1 MGQRF
6 DSFSFFDGTSMTP
19 VTQVTWADYWRGV
32 VPDGVVGQYL
42 DEMRP
47 YGNSTGMYVYISAG
61 ACFAD
66 NHRGNLAA
74 AKQLAIPAADG
85 LRDRIDVVVARVSY
99 GNENESFMELDLLE
113 GTPDIEP
120 VAPAV
125 TQSTGGVYEI
135 KLAEVTVA
143 AGAITITAED
153 VTDCRNVFSMGKKY
167 FTFVN
172 ADNVGLEK
180 GMLVKIS
187 NNMEEAV
194 ERANFDD
201 IVAGVV
207 EAEYIAPGARGY
219 VNTKTGDISEIRC
232 DEAEVSI
239 GDVLIPS
246 ETNIGCGHPGGVRF
260 SGGIALQAKASGAV
274 GNVKSLLT
282 IFSKLPTQNKWYLV
296 NDLTDADV
304 LAAFQFVGRGSAAD
318 ALTSL
323 NLYNNVPFVLAQTSS
338 AVTWDAEKGFYIPPT
353 RNSGLSCDDLYSQ
366 ATVPLGAIFGYSGLS
381 TTNND
386 KCAGGFVIS
395 NGGSLLQLHG
405 YANSG
410 NCNGKIS
417 MNRRSTAPYNIRR
430 SPDPTPAN
438 GIVSCDWGEE
448 NRIYFNGIEIGTEDS
463 GSTASSGGE
472 NNYKL
477 IFGQT
482 DYGSVS
488 YTGFWITAGVLYSTA
503 LSPSDHY
510 ELSRRISG
518 LGGTI

>member
-74 AKQLAIPAADG
+74 AKQLSVAAAHET
-85 LRDRIDVVVARVSY
+85 RPRIDTVVARVSY
-99 GNENESFMELDLLE
+99 GNENESYMELDILE

-120 VAPAV
+120 VAPEI
-125 TQSTGGVYEI
+125 TQSTGGIYEI
-135 KLAEVTVA
+135 KLAEVTVI

-194 ERANFDD
+194 ERATIDD

-304 LAAFQFVGRGSAAD
+304 LAAFQFVGRGSSVD
-318 ALTSL
+318 AMTSL
-323 NLYNNVPFVLAQTSS
+323 NLYNNVPFVLTQTSS
-338 AVTWDAEKGFYIPPT
+338 AVTWDSEKGFYIPPT
-353 RNSGLSCDDLYSQ
+353 SKSGLKCDELYSLS
-366 ATVPLGAIFGYSGLS
+366 TVPLGAIFGYSGLS
-381 TTNND
+381 TTQND
-386 KCAGGFVIS
+386 KCAGGIIAAA
-395 NGGSLLQLHG
+395 GGSLLQLHG
-405 YANSG
+405 FRGNANSCDG
-410 NCNGKIS
+410 SIY
-417 MNRRSTAPYNIRR
+417 MNRRDATPYYF
-430 SPDPTPAN
+430 SKSQTTTPAN
-438 GIVSCDWGEE
+438 GVVACDWGEE
-448 NRIYFNGIEIGTEDS
+448 NRLYFNGVEI
-463 GSTASSGGE
+463 ASETTGISSAE
-472 NNYKL
+472 SNRFDL
-477 IFGQT
+477 IFGQ
-482 DYGSVS
+482 VS
-488 YTGFWITAGVLYSTA
+488 NYPGGYTGFWITAGVLYSTA
-503 LSPSDHY
+503 LTPSDHY
-510 ELSRRISG
+510 ELSKRLGG
-518 LGGTI
+518 LGGSL